1 MLRNE
6 ELKLRLEQ
14 VVATEKRKLQM
25 MSFRFS
31 TDANSHFKE
40 ANQQIKVLYPFHS
53 ERELM
58 PLCLKFAAKDF
69 GQARRIL
76 INPTKLFYPNNKSDY
91 QMTNN
96 NSSAQGQK
104 KFNNYKKSRSPTRN
118 KEKNWLHLLPV
129 KKISIERNQRLAR
142 SYPK

>member
-53 ERELM
+53 EREL
-58 PLCLKFAAKDF
+58 PAKDF
-69 GQARRIL
+69 GQARGIL

-104 KFNNYKKSRSPTRN
+104 IFNNYKKSRSPTRN